1 LYLQVEGIS
10 PRPKQKNK
18 MTTEQIQAALEESKA
33 SAVMIV
39 GAIFGEDGELYVD
52 AKVAMAKA
60 ESNPTPQT
68 AYAAE
73 MACLAFLVSDS
84 DLAMSEISARNARRA
99 RR

>member
-1 LYLQVEGIS
+1 
-10 PRPKQKNK
+10 

-39 GAIFGEDGELYVD
+39 GGIFGQESDIYVA
-52 AKVAMAKA
+52 AKVAIAKS
-60 ESNPTPQT
+60 EINLTPQT

-73 MACLAFLVSDS
+73 IACLAFLVSES